1 MRTDKV
7 GKAKL
12 GFDFVV
18 HISVS
23 LEISFDLFE
32 YPKVHLWAAL
42 KKSVQEA
49 SKKVNL

>member
-7 GKAKL
+7 GKTKL

-23 LEISFDLFE
+23 LEISSDLFE

-49 SKKVNL
+49 SEKTY